1 MALSTL
7 AAQTLTS
14 QQNGDTLTEK
24 AFMTSAVMTWALS
37 GFTPV
42 VNDGPVTVGIA
53 YSDYTDAEIEEWY
66 EQSGSW
72 EQASLVGQ
80 EIGRRQIKVVGTFR
94 IPPNTTTDTV
104 IVLNHG
110 NVVKTRVK
118 WQLFSGQTISVWAYN
133 EGSSALTTGSV
144 INNQGHCNLWPN

>member
-1 MALSTL
+1 
-7 AAQTLTS
+7 
-14 QQNGDTLTEK
+14 
-24 AFMTSAVMTWALS
+24 MTSAVMTWALS
-37 GFTPV
+37 GFTPA

-53 YSDYTDAEIEEWY
+53 HSDYTDAEIEEWY

-118 WQLFSGQTISVWAYN
+118 W
-133 EGSSALTTGSV
+133 
-144 INNQGHCNLWPN
+144 